1 MGCRV
6 LLKQDAV
13 LLCLY
18 GELATHGIL
27 DVADGGVEIVDGEP
41 AHRGERC
48 QRDGEWSTR
57 EEEIRQPSIG
67 RFLKTSA
74 VAIRGCHFRG
84 NQVPHGAPHPHMR
97 GMR

>member
-13 LLCLY
+13 PLCLY

-27 DVADGGVEIVDGEP
+27 DVADSGIEIVNGEP
-41 AHRGERC
+41 AHRGGRC

-67 RFLKTSA
+67 RFLNKYT
-74 VAIRGCHFRG
+74 CHTRMPLSG
-84 NQVPHGAPHPHMR
+84 KPGTTRSPTPAHAGHA
-97 GMR
+97 

>member
-6 LLKQDAV
+6 LLKQDTV

-18 GELATHGIL
+18 GELATHSIL

-48 QRDGEWSTR
+48 QRSPVGGKETASGAR
-57 EEEIRQPSIG
+57 ERKKSG
-67 RFLKTSA
+67 SHRLGVS
-74 VAIRGCHFRG
+74 
-84 NQVPHGAPHPHMR
+84 
-97 GMR
+97 